1 MYVVYID
8 LLFIINWSM
17 DILIFYCVTLVLNK
31 KIKHWRII
39 IAGMIA
45 ALLYC
50 MLVISPI
57 LQSIPYWLYTLF
69 IPTCSILYLYK
80 PCNLKVFLKIYL
92 LSMMIAAVFGGLIFN
107 IWYTFGDYVQGSN
120 SLGIYMLVGIG
131 LIIAYLFYSS
141 FYFLR
146 RRFIFPAFE
155 YQLKIKNYGLTYEL
169 NALLDTGNLLY
180 TPISHLPVIVIEYEA
195 MKHVLTEAQ
204 RINFEQY
211 RKSSEKEIE
220 EGLIRGECKPDV
232 LIPFNSVGCK
242 SGYLWGFEVEEVT
255 IKRLTGEKGFSNC
268 MIGISNESLFSDKQ
282 YHALLHPEFILEEA
296 MAS

>member
-8 LLFIINWSM
+8 ILFAINWSM
-17 DILIFYCVTLVLNK
+17 DILIFYCVTLILNK
-31 KIKHWRII
+31 KIKFWRII

-45 ALLYC
+45 ALIYC
-50 MLVISPI
+50 MLVILPI

-80 PCNLKVFLKIYL
+80 PCSLKVFLKIYL

-107 IWYTFGDYVQGSN
+107 LWYTFRIADKESSSIGV
-120 SLGIYMLVGIG
+120 YMLWGIG
-131 LIIAYLFYSS
+131 LVVTCIFYSG

-155 YQLKIKNYGLTYEL
+155 YQLEL
-169 NALLDTGNLLY
+169 RHHGKRSQLSALLDTGNLLY
-180 TPISHLPVIVIEYEA
+180 TPISHLPVIVIEYEEV
-195 MKHVLTEAQ
+195 KHLLTEAQ
-204 RINFEQY
+204 RKNFESY
-211 RKSSEKEIE
+211 RKSSEKVIQ
-220 EGLIRGECKPDV
+220 EGLATGECKPDV

-242 SGYLWGFEVEEVT
+242 AGYLWGFKIEEMS
-255 IKRLTGEKGFSNC
+255 IKQLSGEKVISNC
-268 MIGISNESLFSDKQ
+268 VIGISNESLFSDGA

-296 MAS
+296 MVS